1 MDTEQS
7 SRNEVDP
14 GFQAW
19 CEGRLH
25 GIPAERRAMK
35 VSLFLTAFLAPHR
48 VKASATPDQH
58 FDPRHPRSRSDD
70 RRQGGPFCRL
80 LAREGGWP
88 PKIPFIPGKP
98 IRSPSPGQAGKWRRS
113 CLLAYEHVRACRDR
127 VRMGRCGSILR
138 VASGVDRRARA
149 AGRCRGRGPNV
160 YGKSSL
166 AQTSGSASAAL

>member
-7 SRNEVDP
+7 SRNEVDL

-25 GIPAERRAMK
+25 GIPAERRATK
-35 VSLFLTAFLAPHR
+35 VSLFLTTFLAPHR
-48 VKASATPDQH
+48 VKASATLDQN
-58 FDPRHPRSRSDD
+58 FDPSHPRSRGDD
-70 RRQGGPFCRL
+70 RRRGGPFCRP

-88 PKIPFIPGKP
+88 TKIPFVPGKP
-98 IRSPSPGQAGKWRRS
+98 IRSPSPGQAGKGRRF
-113 CLLAYEHVRACRDR
+113 LPARLRAGPGLPRLGPPGPRR
-127 VRMGRCGSILR
+127 VNSA

-149 AGRCRGRGPNV
+149 AGPCRERGHNV